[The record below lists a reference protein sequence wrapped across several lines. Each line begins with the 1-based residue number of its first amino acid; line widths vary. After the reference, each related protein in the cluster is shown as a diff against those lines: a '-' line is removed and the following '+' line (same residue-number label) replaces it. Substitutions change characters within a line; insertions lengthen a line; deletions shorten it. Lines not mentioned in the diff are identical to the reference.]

1 MLSASCGALELSS
14 LERRY
19 MSIAGPASSTGSHQ
33 LHPHRQSGQTLPIRM
48 DLAEYVPMT
57 AEQRDRALNA
67 LASLLA
73 ATWTDDNNAVDL
85 GAV

>member
-1 MLSASCGALELSS
+1 MRGIGAVLLGEALYVHSWARVQHWQPSAA
-14 LERRY
+14 
-19 MSIAGPASSTGSHQ
+19 PT
-33 LHPHRQSGQTLPIRM
+33 RQSGQTVPIRM

>member
-1 MLSASCGALELSS
+1 
-14 LERRY
+14 
-19 MSIAGPASSTGSHQ
+19 
-33 LHPHRQSGQTLPIRM
+33 M

-85 GAV
+85 GAA